1 MAEEENKNQAENA
14 APKAVDSTQ
23 ETGQVVA
30 AGEADFAKKAVAPA
44 AATATTQGAAVT
56 GTAAPATA
64 APATA
69 TPAQAAAGGLTISV
83 TTTQNQG
90 GLALVLT
97 LFFGP
102 VGAFFSLGGCWA
114 KKSFIYSFLFAL
126 LYSVLL
132 IICGVLCLFLIGYI
146 LLTIVYI
153 IELVHCYKSC
163 SHPQPVVQTIR
174 INNNQ

>member
-102 VGAFFSLGGCWA
+102 VGAFFLLVAAGQ
-114 KKSFIYSFLFAL
+114 KKALFTVSCLPCFIPY
-126 LYSVLL
+126 
-132 IICGVLCLFLIGYI
+132 C
-146 LLTIVYI
+146 
-153 IELVHCYKSC
+153 
-163 SHPQPVVQTIR
+163 
-174 INNNQ
+174 

>member
-1 MAEEENKNQAENA
+1 M
-14 APKAVDSTQ
+14 
-23 ETGQVVA
+23 
-30 AGEADFAKKAVAPA
+30 
-44 AATATTQGAAVT
+44 
-56 GTAAPATA
+56 
-64 APATA
+64 
-69 TPAQAAAGGLTISV
+69 
-83 TTTQNQG
+83 
-90 GLALVLT
+90 VLT

-102 VGAFFSLGGCWA
+102 SVLFFSWWLLG

-146 LLTIVYI
+146 LLPIVYI
-153 IELVHCYKSC
+153 IELVHCYQSC